1 MCSSDLTRKLRRENT
16 QTGFAEH
23 ERSFHPGCYP
33 TAVPQPTH
41 NPFPESH
48 STAFPDPGI
57 SPPHTPG
64 KRRAKKQQ
72 EHPAR
77 RPGSRNHQGS
87 PATDRG
93 VRFSTSCRCISER
106 PFPAAEYSLA
116 AVCQHSLTTWF
127 QTIEQQSFA
136 TAQWAPTLKYSTAR
150 LTQYIVPSNPVNTI
164 CCVSGASSG
173 KSPQAQFF
181 PRKVQKKGR
190 LNSKIPPRI
199 SVDKRPGKR
208 QRLWS
213 ARNARKTGPHHL
225 RKIAVKR
232 TQNARIQRRNDPS
245 MTDSGS
251 GRSDRG
257 NS

>member
-1 MCSSDLTRKLRRENT
+1 M
-16 QTGFAEH
+16 
-23 ERSFHPGCYP
+23 
-33 TAVPQPTH
+33 
-41 NPFPESH
+41 
-48 STAFPDPGI
+48 AFPDPGI
-57 SPPHTPG
+57 PPPHTPG

-150 LTQYIVPSNPVNTI
+150 LTQYIVPYNPVNTI

-199 SVDKRPGKR
+199 
-208 QRLWS
+208 RLT
-213 ARNARKTGPHHL
+213 NALENGSDCGPHATPAKPAHVTFKKL
-225 RKIAVKR
+225 
-232 TQNARIQRRNDPS
+232 PS
-245 MTDSGS
+245 SEP
-251 GRSDRG
+251 
-257 NS
+257 